1 MRLLLL
7 CFLLPMS
14 ALAQGFDTSSG
25 RHHPEL
31 DWRVARTEHFRI
43 HYPQRLA
50 GIELEAA
57 AIAEAS
63 YDALSANL
71 GVTFDEPIRI
81 YLSDEDEIV
90 NGFAVSVG
98 NGYTNI
104 WVDQNENAN
113 AWTGR
118 DKWLRRVIPHE
129 LGHIFHYRATRSAIA
144 PFDNVFA
151 DPVPRVWTEGLAQ
164 YLTEEW
170 DAERGERWLR
180 QAALE
185 GRWSYSDGASLYNG
199 RLLYATGNSQVRW
212 FAEQYGDSTLAELFR
227 HRTPVLLGLASVHD
241 PEAAFPATIG
251 KSYVAFTRDWRRHV
265 NAQYGALAVTR
276 DTPDSLASPLQLPGQ
291 YLWAVRP
298 APGGDTTRVA
308 IHRTRSLAQPIREL
322 VLTGSQGRIVDRGR
336 IVGAPTWSPD
346 GRYLAWAR
354 TEYARFGS
362 LLTDLYVLDT
372 QSGRKRQVT
381 RSRRA
386 MHPEFAADGRL
397 GFVVSE
403 GGSAQVWTA
412 RIADDLTLTDVRQ
425 ITRLPDDTQ
434 IGSLAWHPTDDLL
447 AASLFEADGQRRI
460 HLIDPSTA
468 TGSPVTPSGQDSREP
483 IWKPDGS
490 QLAFTSPRDGVP
502 NTFRLERAS
511 GTIHRLTDVA
521 TGANAQ
527 AWLPPDSTGRGY
539 LLVTTSESKT
549 GDQVYRVADTL
560 SLAEP
565 DDLVPPEYRAWQTH
579 RPPTIIPS
587 VVPVDSSL
595 VLGRSRY
602 NSLAN
607 LTHVASLPFPYAF
620 EKWGVGGFTSWVEPL
635 GKHTLLLAGGISLAD
650 LEGSSGGV
658 LRYRNQTLRPVLD
671 FTALYSPAGGGVYG
685 DSLFE
690 ERYAEVT
697 LDAFWNVDAWSTT
710 YRAAGIGMEVGVRY
724 NKLVEPD
731 TPRPFCIG
739 SKPGDCPPRPDD
751 APPGTFFD
759 PRLPGPVGS
768 GTQVEARLGVQT
780 RFLLPYAF
788 NDVHPLHAAGSL
800 LRLTARKSVRGTDSG
815 YLDADARAYT
825 LLPALGDHRLYVYGR
840 AQAQIG
846 DAYAQDAAGLSR
858 YPISSFVVPEFGTL
872 ELSDQEYV
880 RGYRTFATGDHML
893 FATAEYRMLI
903 APSLQTTL
911 FGVLSLG
918 ATSLALFSDAGVVWG
933 TPQGR
938 AHQWSA
944 GAEFKNAIRVG
955 SFSFVHA
962 LGIGQPVDVLFGPD
976 DATLYYR
983 IGGALPF

>member
-1 MRLLLL
+1 MLRALLVASLL
-7 CFLLPMS
+7 ALLTAPLLPP

-31 DWRVARTEHFRI
+31 DWRVAQTEHFRI

-50 GIELEAA
+50 GIEVEAA

-90 NGFAVSVG
+90 NGFAVSIG

-129 LGHIFHYRATRSAIA
+129 LGHIFHYRATRSSLGALA
-144 PFDNVFA
+144 NLFSDA
-151 DPVPRVWTEGLAQ
+151 VPRVWTEGLAQ

-185 GRWSYSDGASLYNG
+185 GRWSYSDGASLLNG

-212 FAEQYGDSTLAELFR
+212 FAEQYGDSTLANLLA
-227 HRTPVLLGLASVHD
+227 HRSPVLFGLASVHD
-241 PEAAFPATIG
+241 PEQAFPATIG
-251 KSYVAFTRDWRRHV
+251 KSYGAFARDWRRHV

-276 DTPDSLASPLQLPGQ
+276 DTPDSLGSEVRMPGQ

-298 APGGDTTRVA
+298 APGSDTTRMA

-322 VLTGSQGRIVDRGR
+322 VVTGDDARIVDRGR
-336 IVGAPTWSPD
+336 IVGAPAWSAD
-346 GRYLAWAR
+346 GRFLAWAR
-354 TEYARFGS
+354 TEYARLGS
-362 LLTDLYVLDT
+362 LLTDVYLLDT
-372 QSGRKRQVT
+372 QTGRKRQVT

-386 MHPEFAADGRL
+386 SHPAFAQDGRFA
-397 GFVVSE
+397 FVVSQ

-412 RIADDLTLTDVRQ
+412 RIADDLALTGVRQ
-425 ITRLPDDTQ
+425 ITLLPADTQ
-434 IGSLAWHPTDDLL
+434 VGSLAWHPSDDML
-447 AASLFEADGQRRI
+447 AASLFEPDGQRRI
-460 HLIDPSTA
+460 HLIDPATA
-468 TGSPVTPSGQDSREP
+468 TSTPVTPSGQDSREP

-502 NTFRLERAS
+502 NTFRLDLSTGAIYRV
-511 GTIHRLTDVA
+511 TDVA

-527 AWLPPDSTGRGY
+527 AWLPPDSAGVGY
-539 LLVTTSESKT
+539 LLVATAESKT
-549 GDQVYRVADTL
+549 GDRIHRVADSL
-560 SLAEP
+560 SLPEP
-565 DDLVPPEYRAWQTH
+565 ADLVPPEYRAWQAH
-579 RPPTIIPS
+579 RPPAVVPS
-587 VVPVDSSL
+587 VVRADSSL
-595 VLGRSRY
+595 VIRRSRY
-602 NSLAN
+602 ASVEG
-607 LTHVASLPFPYAF
+607 LTHVVSLPFPYALDA
-620 EKWGVGGFTSWVEPL
+620 WGIGGLTSWIEPL
-635 GKHTLLLAGGISLAD
+635 GKHTLLLAGGISPND
-650 LEGSSGGV
+650 LEGSSGG
-658 LRYRNQTLRPVLD
+658 LFLYQNKTLPPVLTL
-671 FTALYSPAGGGVYG
+671 TAFYSPTGGGVYG

-690 ERYAEVT
+690 ERYAEVSF
-697 LDAFWNVDAWSTT
+697 DAFRNVDAWSTT
-710 YRAAGIGMEVGVRY
+710 YRAAGIGVQTGVRY
-724 NKLVEPD
+724 NDVID
-731 TPRPFCIG
+731 STPV
-739 SKPGDCPPRPDD
+739 D
-751 APPGTFFD
+751 A
-759 PRLPGPVGS
+759 RLPGPVGS
-768 GTQVEARLGVQT
+768 GTQVEARIGMRT
-780 RFLLPYAF
+780 RFLLPYAY
-788 NDVHPLHAAGSL
+788 NSVHPLHASGTL
-800 LRLTARKSVRGTDSG
+800 LRLTARKSVSGTESR
-815 YLDADARAYT
+815 YVDADARAYA
-825 LLPALGDHRLYVYGR
+825 LLPGLGAHRFYLYGR

-858 YPISSFVVPEFGTL
+858 YPVSSFNVPTFGTL
-872 ELSDQEYV
+872 ELTDQEHV
-880 RGYRTFATGDHML
+880 RGYRSFATGDRLL
-893 FATAEYRMLI
+893 FASAEYRMLV
-903 APSLQTTL
+903 APSLRTTI
-911 FGVLSLG
+911 FGVISLG

-938 AHQWSA
+938 AYQWSA

-955 SFSFVHA
+955 GFSFVHA
-962 LGIGQPVDVLFGPD
+962 LGIGQPVDALFGPD